1 VEYKAKSSMI
11 NLLPPSYK
19 EELQGEEH
27 FRLVLILGMLI
38 VIFFVCL
45 SLALLAIRVYLSGE
59 IEVQQILVESQSQDD
74 RTSRVEQVQKLNG
87 DIAEV
92 SSFYENKVLISDVIL
107 RISDVLPESV
117 YITSLSYTP
126 VFNSKSGK
134 ADEKPSK
141 VKIALTGFAPR
152 TEDLLQIRTSLE
164 QDPLFGNFHFPP
176 SNWIRA
182 TNIDFSFDFEL

>member
-1 VEYKAKSSMI
+1 MI

-19 EELQGEEH
+19 EELQGEEQ

-45 SLALLAIRVYLSGE
+45 SLALLSIRVYLSGE
-59 IEVQQILVESQSQDD
+59 IQAQQILVESQSKDD
-74 RTSRVEQVQKLNG
+74 RSSRVDQVRDLNR
-87 DIAEV
+87 DIAEA
-92 SSFYENKVLISDVIL
+92 SSFYENKVLISNVIL

-126 VFNSKSGK
+126 IFNSKSSRV
-134 ADEKPSK
+134 DEKPSK
-141 VKIALTGFAPR
+141 VKIALTGFSPR

-164 QDPLFGNFHFPP
+164 KDPLFGNFHFPP
-176 SNWIRA
+176 SNWINA
-182 TNIDFSFDFEL
+182 TNINFSFDFEL

>member
-1 VEYKAKSSMI
+1 MEYKAKSYMI
-11 NLLPPSYK
+11 NLLPPSYT
-19 EELQGEEH
+19 EELRGEEH

-38 VIFFVCL
+38 VVFFVCL
-45 SLALLAIRVYLSGE
+45 SLALLAIRVYLAGE

-74 RTSRVEQVQKLNG
+74 RRARVDQIRDLNG
-87 DIAEV
+87 DIKEV
-92 SSFYENKVLISDVIL
+92 SSFYKNKMLLSDAIL
-107 RISDVLPESV
+107 RISDALPESV

-126 VFNSKSGK
+126 VSN
-134 ADEKPSK
+134 SK

-152 TEDLLQIRTSLE
+152 TEDLLQIRTGLE

-182 TNIDFSFDFEL
+182 TNINFSFDFEL

>member
-1 VEYKAKSSMI
+1 VEHKAESYMI

-19 EELQGEEH
+19 EELRGEER

-74 RTSRVEQVQKLNG
+74 RRARADQIRDLNK
-87 DIAEV
+87 DIVGV
-92 SSFYENKVLISDVIL
+92 SSFYKNKMLLSDVVL
-107 RISDVLPESV
+107 RISDVMPESV

-126 VFNSKSGK
+126 VSNSKRSQ
-134 ADEKPSK
+134 AEEKSAK
-141 VKIALTGFAPR
+141 IKIALTGFAPQ

-164 QDPLFGNFHFPP
+164 KDPLFGNFHFPP

-182 TNIDFSFDFEL
+182 TNINFSFDFEL